1 MVEGTESVTMEATL
15 GSKQNDAHDKDTKSK
30 GGILKAI
37 MASAKFR
44 RALKRKKSKK
54 LDKAKSL
61 AIQDVRDKKE
71 QFAVEKFR
79 QALLAENLLP
89 ARHDDYHTLR
99 RFLRARSLN
108 AAKAKQMWANTLQ
121 WRKDFGADSIEQDF
135 SFHELNEV
143 KKYYPQGHHGVDK
156 EGRPVYIERLGKV
169 EPNKLME
176 VTTLDRYVRYHVLEF
191 EKTFNVKFPACSIA
205 ARKHIDSTT
214 TILDVAGVGLKNFSK
229 SARDLII
236 EIQKT
241 DGDNYPE
248 TLCRLFIV
256 NAGSGFKLLWNT
268 IKGFLDPK
276 TASKISVLGSKFQ
289 NKLLEIID
297 ASQLPEFLGGTCNCA
312 GEGGCLNSDKGPW
325 KEPDILKENTM
336 DKVERESASTG
347 ANQVLQ
353 ADTVPIQVPICECEK
368 VQEISQSNTLRGSSD
383 PLVGDV
389 PMIDKVVD
397 GEFWENSSMESDI
410 GKLRTKLQES
420 GRSLIGLSN
429 SDALIDFRQ
438 KIFTFT
444 VTLVKFFGH
453 LISKR
458 RHSSD
463 SGSFLGWNG
472 HYHSSDHSAASS
484 SRQYSEQ
491 QAVQER
497 LEMLEENMNN
507 LRNATRPS
515 SSEPE
520 VSIRGNERIKEV
532 EHELLET
539 KKILQDVLQ
548 KQVELSES
556 LERLS
561 SMRPRKVHCWC

>member
-1 MVEGTESVTMEATL
+1 
-15 GSKQNDAHDKDTKSK
+15 
-30 GGILKAI
+30 

-325 KEPDILKENTM
+325 KEPDILKAVMEGKAKSAKHITTVSSSNE
-336 DKVERESASTG
+336 DNSASDP
-347 ANQVLQ
+347 VMLS
-353 ADTVPIQVPICECEK
+353 K

-429 SDALIDFRQ
+429 SDALIDFRR
-438 KIFTFT
+438 KLFTFT
-444 VTLVKFFGH
+444 VTLVKFFGQ

-491 QAVQER
+491 QAIQER

-532 EHELLET
+532 EHELSET